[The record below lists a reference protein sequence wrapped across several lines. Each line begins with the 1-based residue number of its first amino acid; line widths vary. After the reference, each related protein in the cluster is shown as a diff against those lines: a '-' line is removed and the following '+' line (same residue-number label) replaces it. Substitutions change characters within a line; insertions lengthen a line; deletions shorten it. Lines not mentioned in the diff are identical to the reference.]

1 MVGYG
6 IQGSMAF
13 GSNELFKELITYL
26 DAQSEENRPSIM
38 PMSHILLSGVLTGM
52 VSTLAIVI
60 NKRYRLQQTIHGSFF
75 KKNVAGIANIEAQ
88 LMLGVIYIEDSV

>member
-1 MVGYG
+1 VGYG

-13 GSNELFKELITYL
+13 GSNELFKELITFL
-26 DAQSEENRPSIM
+26 DSQKENKPSIM

-52 VSTLAIVI
+52 VSSLAIVY
-60 NKRYRLQQTIHGSFF
+60 NWKFRLQPIIHELFYKS
-75 KKNVAGIANIEAQ
+75 KVAGIANIKAQ